1 MNIEKTTALFKKFE
15 AAVQLLQKAL
25 NVAPV
30 EALAETFDNLET
42 GQIKVEEGAP
52 DQETVAKLA
61 QLYADLNY
69 AKLTGEQRQQI
80 FNLLVLKAL
89 NDQQVEPNLLPTPY
103 VLATVIALVWRKL
116 LGDQQVAVTDP
127 AVGTGAL
134 LVSLTQQ
141 LAQAN
146 HSQNKLTLT
155 GLDNDEDLLALS
167 DINFHLAGLKADLY
181 CQDALLPWLSQKPDA
196 IVSDLPVGYYP
207 KDKNA
212 ENFATR
218 RKNGHSYT
226 HVLYIEQIIKSL
238 KPGGFAFLVI
248 PSSLLN
254 GKIANDFVTWL
265 AEKVY
270 LQALIE
276 LPQDL
281 FYSKLQ
287 SKEILVFQ
295 NHGGGAKPKQVLAA
309 KLASLKS
316 PESLAKF
323 AYRLDQWA
331 K

>member
-1 MNIEKTTALFKKFE
+1 MNIEQTTALFNKFE
-15 AAVQLLQKAL
+15 AAVKLLQDAL

-30 EALAETFDNLET
+30 EALTETFDNLET

-61 QLYADLNY
+61 KLYAALDY
-69 AKLTGEQRQQI
+69 DQLTREQKQQV
-80 FNLLVLKAL
+80 FSLLVLKAL
-89 NDQQVEPNLLPTPY
+89 SDQEVEPNLMPTPP
-103 VLATVIALVWRKL
+103 VIATVIALLWRKL
-116 LGDQQVAVTDP
+116 LGDKPASVVDP
-127 AVGTGAL
+127 ALGTGSL
-134 LVSLTQQ
+134 LVNLAQQ
-141 LAQAN
+141 LASAN
-146 HSQNKLTLT
+146 HSQNNLTLA

-167 DINFHLAGLKADLY
+167 DINFHLAGLDADLY
-181 CQDALLPWLSQKPDA
+181 CQDALLPWLSAKPDA

-207 KDKNA
+207 NDKNA
-212 ENFATR
+212 ENFANR
-218 RKNGHSYT
+218 RKSGHSYT

-248 PSSLLN
+248 PTSLLN
-254 GKIANDFVTWL
+254 GKMANDFVTWL

-309 KLASLKS
+309 KLDSLKS
-316 PESLAKF
+316 PASLANF
-323 AYRLDQWA
+323 SYRLDQWA

>member
-1 MNIEKTTALFKKFE
+1 MNIEKTTALFEKFS

-30 EALAETFDNLET
+30 EALTETFDNLET

-52 DQETVAKLA
+52 DQTTVAQLTK
-61 QLYADLNY
+61 LYAGLAY
-69 AKLTGEQRQQI
+69 ANLSAAVKQQV
-80 FNLLVLKAL
+80 FSLLVLKAL
-89 NDQQVEPNLLPTPY
+89 SDQEVDANLMPTPP
-103 VLATVIALVWRKL
+103 VLATVIALLWRKL
-116 LGDQQVAVTDP
+116 LGAKQVTVLDP
-127 AVGTGAL
+127 ALGTGSL
-134 LVSLTQQ
+134 LVNLTKQ
-141 LAQAN
+141 LAQDN

-155 GLDNDEDLLALS
+155 GIDNDEDLLALA

-181 CQDALLPWLSQKPDA
+181 CQDALLPWLSSKPDA

-207 KDKNA
+207 DDKNA
-212 ENFATR
+212 QNFATR

-254 GKIANDFVTWL
+254 GKMASDFVTWL

-295 NHGGGAKPKQVLAA
+295 NHGGGAQPKQVLAA
-309 KLASLKS
+309 KLDSLKT
-316 PESLAKF
+316 PESLANF
-323 AYRLDQWA
+323 SYRLDQWA